1 MKNPPH
7 IVVQLI
13 HIHGGLK
20 GQIQEF
26 SDPLITIG
34 RLPSYA
40 LPFPADEPGVS
51 REHARIEREGNQF
64 RLVALKDKFGT
75 FVNGKQ
81 VREAVLRNG
90 DVIEFGSGGPKVS
103 FNTEIGEP
111 VAEPVAEPVP
121 PPRPQTRPA
130 AAPVSEVPEP
140 EPQPQPRREAPRP
153 SLPASGAGKL
163 PEEVPRSLDLPLQR
177 TSAPLI
183 IQFGPT
189 IWSYRELPVL
199 IGAHARCDFVL
210 QQAGI
215 QDQHAQ
221 IFFHQGNYFVKDL
234 TGQGLLKVN
243 GRPIAAPARLNQS
256 DEIECGPHGPVFRFL
271 GEGRL
276 AEIDAAQPDERFAP
290 RTHDGG
296 AEPRTDPP
304 GKAPPAGFLSRFI
317 RGFK

>member
-1 MKNPPH
+1 MKKAPH
-7 IVVQLI
+7 ITVQLI

-26 SDPLITIG
+26 ADPSITIG
-34 RLPSYA
+34 RISSCP

-51 REHARIEREGNQF
+51 REHARIEREGNHF

-103 FNTEIGEP
+103 FNTEIGE
-111 VAEPVAEPVP
+111 AAAEPVP
-121 PPRPQTRPA
+121 QPAAGSLRQPPRPGPL
-130 AAPVSEVPEP
+130 
-140 EPQPQPRREAPRP
+140 REALRP
-153 SLPASGAGKL
+153 DPPASGGGEL
-163 PEEVPRSLDLPLQR
+163 PGAVPLPLDLPVRR
-177 TSAPLI
+177 TTAPLI

-189 IWSYRELPVL
+189 IRSYRELPVL
-199 IGAHARCDFVL
+199 IGAHAQCDFVL
-210 QQAGI
+210 QQRGI

-221 IFFHQGNYFVKDL
+221 IFFQQGSYFVKDL
-234 TGQGLLKVN
+234 AGLLKVN
-243 GRPIAAPARLNQS
+243 GRPIQAPARLNQG

-276 AEIDAAQPDERFAP
+276 AEVEAAQPDAGFAV
-290 RTHDGG
+290 RTKESSAESG
-296 AEPRTDPP
+296 AGPT
-304 GKAPPAGFLSRFI
+304 GNTPPAGFLSKFI